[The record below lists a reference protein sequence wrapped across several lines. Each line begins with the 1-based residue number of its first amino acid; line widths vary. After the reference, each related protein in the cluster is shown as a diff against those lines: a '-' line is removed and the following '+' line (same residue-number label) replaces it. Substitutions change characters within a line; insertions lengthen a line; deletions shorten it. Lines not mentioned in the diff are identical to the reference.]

1 MMKAQIIKLDTAL
14 YFALYKPKRGPWFKW
29 LMLMLSKSG
38 NGGLYVVLALLN
50 GYFMGKVGVTF
61 FQTVLLAFAIER
73 PLYFVLKNHFARVR
87 PCDCLAVKAM
97 LTPSDKFSL
106 PSGHSAGAWLYA
118 TCLMEVYPVLTIPL
132 IVWAMGVSL
141 SRVLVGVHYPI
152 DVIIGALMG
161 SGCAVLAID
170 ILGEL

>member
-1 MMKAQIIKLDTAL
+1 MKAQIIKLDTAL
-14 YFALYKPKRGPWFKW
+14 YFALYKPKRRKWFNW

-38 NGGLYVVLALLN
+38 NGGLYVILALLN
-50 GYFMGKVGVTF
+50 AYFMGKVGNTF
-61 FQTVLLAFAIER
+61 VQTVLLAFAIER
-73 PLYFVLKNHFARVR
+73 PLYFLLKKYFARAR

-97 LTPSDKFSL
+97 LTPSDKFSM

-132 IVWAMGVSL
+132 CVWAAGVSL

-152 DVIIGALMG
+152 DVILGALMG
-161 SGCAVLAID
+161 SGCAMLAIGM
-170 ILGEL
+170 LGDL

>member
-14 YFALYKPKRGPWFKW
+14 YFALYKPKRRKWFNW

-38 NGGLYVVLALLN
+38 NGGLYVILALLN
-50 GYFMGKVGVTF
+50 GYFMGSDGSAFV
-61 FQTVLLAFAIER
+61 QMVLVAFAIER
-73 PLYFVLKNHFARVR
+73 PLYFVMKKHFARIR

-118 TCLMEVYPVLTIPL
+118 TCLIDVYPVLTIPL
-132 IVWAMGVSL
+132 LIWAAGVSL

-152 DVIIGALMG
+152 DVVLGAVMG
-161 SGCAVLAID
+161 SGCALLAIG